1 MQSNPSIQSTHP
13 SIQVI
18 HPIPFYLSIMYL
30 FIIYLYSDVL
40 QNYELPPGKAP
51 ICFVYSCRLRVTA
64 VPGSV
69 QTLDQCV
76 LCGPMNAWIPM
87 PLLNH
92 WVCREEGPSTWEGHR
107 VLRKVTPSSPHVERQ
122 AAVGV
127 RWGNLLSAEVL
138 GGFPEG
144 RSSSQLSWVCW
155 PMLLAHSD

>member
-64 VPGSV
+64 VPGSDTRSMCAV
-69 QTLDQCV
+69 WSNECMDTHAPVKPLGMQRRRSLDLRRSQSAEESDSIITPCWKTG
-76 LCGPMNAWIPM
+76 CCRSQMGESF
-87 PLLNH
+87 
-92 WVCREEGPSTWEGHR
+92 VCW
-107 VLRKVTPSSPHVERQ
+107 
-122 AAVGV
+122 GV
-127 RWGNLLSAEVL
+127 RRVSWGKKLFTVELGLLTNAAGS
-138 GGFPEG
+138 
-144 RSSSQLSWVCW
+144 
-155 PMLLAHSD
+155 